1 MRASNRSGL
10 RARTLSKKEFIMAL
24 VIQTNV
30 ASLEAQRNLYKSQN
44 ALQTTF
50 NKLSS
55 GNRINTAKD
64 DAAGLAI
71 SESLKSQV
79 KSLSINERNAGD
91 AISMAQTAEGALG
104 ELSNIVLRMRE
115 LAVQASNGA
124 LQSADRDFVQ
134 TEFTNLQAETK
145 RIMTSTKFNGK
156 QLITSSTRSE
166 DYQIGI
172 TNSNDDRI
180 TISFGGI
187 ALQSLTTDARV
198 SSGPGNAR
206 TALDTIDSA
215 LFKVSQA
222 RARFGA
228 MMNRF
233 ETTISNIQSVRL
245 NLSAANSRI
254 RDVDIADEAATQS
267 KNQVLT
273 QAGTSVLSQAN
284 QTPQAAMSLL
294 RG

>member
-1 MRASNRSGL
+1 
-10 RARTLSKKEFIMAL
+10 MAL

-30 ASLEAQRNLYKSQN
+30 ASLEAQRNLYKSQS
-44 ALQTTF
+44 ALQSTF

-55 GNRINTAKD
+55 GFRINTAKD

-79 KSLSINERNAGD
+79 RTLAVNERNAGD

-104 ELSNIVLRMRE
+104 EISNIVLRMRE
-115 LAVQASNGA
+115 LATQGANGA
-124 LQSADRDFVQ
+124 LQSSDRSFIQ
-134 TEFTNLQAETK
+134 TEFSNLQAEIK

-156 QLITSSTRSE
+156 QLITSASTSE
-166 DYQIGI
+166 AYQIGVANL
-172 TNSNDDRI
+172 TTDRI
-180 TISFGGI
+180 AISFGGI
-187 ALQSLTTDARV
+187 KLQSLTATARV
-198 SSGPGNAR
+198 DSGPGNAR
-206 TALDTIDSA
+206 SALDTIDSA
-215 LFKVSQA
+215 LQKVSQA
-222 RARFGA
+222 RSRFGA

-245 NLSAANSRI
+245 NLAAANSRI
-254 RDVDIADEAATQS
+254 RDVDVADEAATQS
-267 KNQVLT
+267 RNQVLT

-284 QTPQAAMSLL
+284 QTPQSAMSLL

>member
-1 MRASNRSGL
+1 
-10 RARTLSKKEFIMAL
+10 MAL

-30 ASLEAQRNLYKSQN
+30 ASLEAQRNLYKSQSS
-44 ALQTTF
+44 LQSTF

-55 GNRINTAKD
+55 GHRINTAKD

-71 SESLKSQV
+71 SESLRAQV
-79 KSLSINERNAGD
+79 RTLTVNERNAGD

-115 LAVQASNGA
+115 LATQGSNGA
-124 LQSADRDFVQ
+124 LQTSDRAFIQ
-134 TEFTNLQAETK
+134 TEFSNLQSEAK

-156 QLITSSTRSE
+156 QLITSAASSE

-172 TNSNDDRI
+172 QNVASDRI
-180 TISFGGI
+180 TISFGGLDLKT
-187 ALQSLTTDARV
+187 AMGTSTSV
-198 SSGPGNAR
+198 SGSASNAR
-206 TALDTIDSA
+206 AALDNLDTALA
-215 LFKVSQA
+215 RVSQA
-222 RARFGA
+222 RSRFGA

-233 ETTISNIQSVRL
+233 ETTISNIQSIRL
-245 NLSAANSRI
+245 NLAAANSRI
-254 RDVDIADEAATQS
+254 RDVDVADEAASQS

-294 RG
+294 KG

>member
-1 MRASNRSGL
+1 
-10 RARTLSKKEFIMAL
+10 MAL

-30 ASLEAQRNLYKSQN
+30 ASLEAQRNLFKSQS

-55 GNRINTAKD
+55 GYRINTAKD

-79 KSLSINERNAGD
+79 KTLTVNERNAGD

-115 LAVQASNGA
+115 LATQGANGA
-124 LQSADRDFVQ
+124 LQSTDRNFIQ
-134 TEFTNLQAETK
+134 TEFTNLQSEMK

-156 QLITSSTRSE
+156 QLITSATTAE
-166 DYQIGI
+166 QFQIGI
-172 TNSNDDRI
+172 TNSTADRI
-180 TISFGGI
+180 AISFGGLNL
-187 ALQSLTTDARV
+187 ASLTGAATV
-198 SSGPGNAR
+198 SGGPGNAR
-206 TALDTIDSA
+206 SALDTIDTA
-215 LFKVSQA
+215 LFRVSQA

-245 NLSAANSRI
+245 NLASANSRI
-254 RDVDIADEAATQS
+254 RDVDVAEEAATQS

-284 QTPQAAMSLL
+284 QTPQQALSLL
-294 RG
+294 KG

>member
-1 MRASNRSGL
+1 
-10 RARTLSKKEFIMAL
+10 MAL

-30 ASLEAQRNLYKSQN
+30 SSLEAQRNLFKSQT
-44 ALQTTF
+44 ALQSSF

-55 GNRINTAKD
+55 GFRINTAKD

-71 SESLKSQV
+71 SESLKLQV
-79 KSLSINERNAGD
+79 KTLTVNERNAGD

-104 ELSNIVLRMRE
+104 ELSNIILRMRE
-115 LAVQASNGA
+115 LATQGANGS
-124 LQSADRDFVQ
+124 LQSSDRDFIQ
-134 TEFTNLQAETK
+134 TEFNNLQAETK

-156 QLITSSTRSE
+156 QLITSSSRTE

-172 TNSNDDRI
+172 NNTADDRI
-180 TISFGGI
+180 TITFGGVK
-187 ALQSLTTDARV
+187 LQSLTAVARV

-206 TALDTIDSA
+206 SALDTIDSA

-233 ETTISNIQSVRL
+233 ETTTSNIQSVRL
-245 NLSAANSRI
+245 NLASANSRI
-254 RDVDIADEAATQS
+254 RDVDVAEEAATQS
-267 KNQVLT
+267 KNQVLS

>member
-1 MRASNRSGL
+1 
-10 RARTLSKKEFIMAL
+10 MAL
-24 VIQTNV
+24 IIQTNV

-55 GNRINTAKD
+55 GLRINTAKD

-71 SESLKSQV
+71 SESLKAQV
-79 KSLSINERNAGD
+79 KSLTVNERNAGD

-104 ELSNIVLRMRE
+104 EISNIILRMRE
-115 LAVQASNGA
+115 LAAQAANGS
-124 LQSADRDFVQ
+124 LQSSDRSFIQ

-156 QLITSSTRSE
+156 QLITSSYRSE
-166 DYQIGI
+166 QFQVGI
-172 TNSNDDRI
+172 NNTSDDRI
-180 TISFGGI
+180 GISFGGI
-187 ALQSLTTDARV
+187 DLKTAMGTSTSV
-198 SSGPGNAR
+198 SGSAGNAR
-206 TALDTIDSA
+206 AALDNLDTALSR
-215 LFKVSQA
+215 VSQA
-222 RARFGA
+222 RSRFGA

>member
-1 MRASNRSGL
+1 
-10 RARTLSKKEFIMAL
+10 MAL

-30 ASLEAQRNLYKSQN
+30 ASLEAQRNLFKSQS
-44 ALQTTF
+44 ALQSTF

-55 GNRINTAKD
+55 GYRINTAKD

-79 KSLSINERNAGD
+79 KTLTVNERNAGD

-115 LAVQASNGA
+115 LATQGANGA
-124 LQSADRDFVQ
+124 LQSTDRDFIQ
-134 TEFTNLQAETK
+134 TEFTNLQSEMR

-156 QLITSSTRSE
+156 QLITSATTAE
-166 DYQIGI
+166 QFQIGI
-172 TNSNDDRI
+172 TNSTADRI
-180 TISFGGI
+180 AISFGGLNL
-187 ALQSLTTDARV
+187 ATLTGSATV
-198 SSGPGNAR
+198 SGSAGHAR
-206 TALDTIDSA
+206 TALDTIDTA
-215 LFKVSQA
+215 LFRVSQA

-245 NLSAANSRI
+245 NLASANSRI
-254 RDVDIADEAATQS
+254 RDVDVAEEAATQS

-284 QTPQAAMSLL
+284 QTPQQALSLL
-294 RG
+294 KG

>member
-1 MRASNRSGL
+1 
-10 RARTLSKKEFIMAL
+10 MAL

-30 ASLEAQRNLYKSQN
+30 ASLEAQRNLFKSQS

-55 GNRINTAKD
+55 GYRINTAKD

-79 KSLSINERNAGD
+79 KTLTVNERNAGD

-115 LAVQASNGA
+115 LATQGANGA
-124 LQSADRDFVQ
+124 LQSTDRDFIQ
-134 TEFTNLQAETK
+134 TEFTNLQSEMK

-156 QLITSSTRSE
+156 QLITSATTAE
-166 DYQIGI
+166 QFQIGI
-172 TNSNDDRI
+172 TNSTADRI
-180 TISFGGI
+180 AISFGGLDL
-187 ALQSLTTDARV
+187 ANLTGSATV
-198 SSGPGNAR
+198 SGSAGHAR
-206 TALDTIDSA
+206 TALDTIDTA
-215 LFKVSQA
+215 LFRVSQA

-245 NLSAANSRI
+245 NLSSANSRI
-254 RDVDIADEAATQS
+254 RDVDVAEEAATQS

-284 QTPQAAMSLL
+284 QTPQQALSLL
-294 RG
+294 KG

>member
-1 MRASNRSGL
+1 
-10 RARTLSKKEFIMAL
+10 MAL

-30 ASLEAQRNLYKSQN
+30 ASLEAQRNLFKSQS
-44 ALQTTF
+44 ALQSTF

-55 GNRINTAKD
+55 GYRINTAKD

-79 KSLSINERNAGD
+79 KTLTVNERNAGD

-115 LAVQASNGA
+115 LATQGANGA
-124 LQSADRDFVQ
+124 LQSTDRDFIQ
-134 TEFTNLQAETK
+134 TEFTNLQSEMK

-156 QLITSSTRSE
+156 QLITSATTAE
-166 DYQIGI
+166 QFQIGI
-172 TNSNDDRI
+172 TNSTADRI
-180 TISFGGI
+180 AISFGGLNL
-187 ALQSLTTDARV
+187 ATLTGSATV
-198 SSGPGNAR
+198 SGSAGHAR
-206 TALDTIDSA
+206 TALDTIDTA
-215 LFKVSQA
+215 LFRVSQA

-245 NLSAANSRI
+245 NLASANSRI
-254 RDVDIADEAATQS
+254 RDVDVAEEAATQS

-284 QTPQAAMSLL
+284 QTPQQALSLL
-294 RG
+294 KG

>member
-1 MRASNRSGL
+1 
-10 RARTLSKKEFIMAL
+10 MAL

-30 ASLEAQRNLYKSQN
+30 ASLEAQRNLYKSQS

-55 GNRINTAKD
+55 GYRINTAKD

-79 KSLSINERNAGD
+79 KTLTVNERNAGD
-91 AISMAQTAEGALG
+91 AISMSQTAEGALG
-104 ELSNIVLRMRE
+104 EISNIVLRMRE
-115 LAVQASNGA
+115 LSAQASNGS
-124 LQSADRDFVQ
+124 LQSADRNFIQ
-134 TEFTNLQAETK
+134 TEFSNLQAETK

-156 QLITSSTRSE
+156 QLITSAYRSE
-166 DYQIGI
+166 AFQVGI
-172 TNSNDDRI
+172 NNTNDDRI
-180 TISFGGI
+180 AISFGGI
-187 ALQSLTTDARV
+187 DLKSLTGTSTTV
-198 SSGPGNAR
+198 SGSAGNAR
-206 TALDTIDSA
+206 TALDTIDTA
-215 LFKVSQA
+215 LFRVSQA

-245 NLSAANSRI
+245 NLSSANSRI
-254 RDVDIADEAATQS
+254 RDVDVAEEAATQS

-284 QTPQAAMSLL
+284 QTPQGALSLL
-294 RG
+294 R

>member
-1 MRASNRSGL
+1 
-10 RARTLSKKEFIMAL
+10 MAL

-30 ASLEAQRNLYKSQN
+30 ASLEAQRNLFKSQST
-44 ALQTTF
+44 LQTTF

-55 GNRINTAKD
+55 GLRINTAKD

-79 KSLSINERNAGD
+79 RSLAVNERNAGD

-104 ELSNIVLRMRE
+104 ELSNIILRMRE
-115 LAVQASNGA
+115 LATQSANGA
-124 LQSADRDFVQ
+124 LQSSDRNFIQ
-134 TEFTNLQAETK
+134 TEFTNLQAEIR

-156 QLITSSTRSE
+156 QLITSAPMSE
-166 DYQIGI
+166 SFQIGVANL
-172 TNSNDDRI
+172 TTDRI
-180 TISFGGI
+180 SISFGGI
-187 ALQSLTTDARV
+187 KLQSLTVDARV
-198 SSGPGNAR
+198 SSAPENAR
-206 TALDTIDSA
+206 GALDTIDGA

-233 ETTISNIQSVRL
+233 ETTISNLQSVRL

-254 RDVDIADEAATQS
+254 RDVDVAEEAATQS
-267 KNQVLT
+267 KFQVLT

-284 QTPQAAMSLL
+284 QIPQQAMSLL
-294 RG
+294 KG

>member
-1 MRASNRSGL
+1 
-10 RARTLSKKEFIMAL
+10 MAL

-30 ASLEAQRNLYKSQN
+30 ASLEAQRNLFKSQS
-44 ALQTTF
+44 ALQTSF

-55 GNRINTAKD
+55 GLRINTAKD

-79 KSLSINERNAGD
+79 RTLAVNERNAGD

-104 ELSNIVLRMRE
+104 EISNIVLRMRE
-115 LAVQASNGA
+115 LATQSANGS
-124 LQSADRDFVQ
+124 LQSSDRAFIA
-134 TEFTNLQAETK
+134 TEFTNLQAEVK

-156 QLITSSTRSE
+156 QLITSASSSE
-166 DYQIGI
+166 AFQVGI
-172 TNSNDDRI
+172 NNTADDRI
-180 TISFGGI
+180 SITFGGLNL
-187 ALQSLTTDARV
+187 ATAMGTSTSV
-198 SSGPGNAR
+198 SGSAGNAR
-206 TALDTIDSA
+206 TALDTLDTA
-215 LFKVSQA
+215 LTRVSQA
-222 RARFGA
+222 RSRFGA

-254 RDVDIADEAATQS
+254 RDVDVADEAATQS

-284 QTPQAAMSLL
+284 QTPQQALSLL
-294 RG
+294 KG

>member
-1 MRASNRSGL
+1 
-10 RARTLSKKEFIMAL
+10 MAL

-30 ASLEAQRNLYKSQN
+30 ASLEAQRNLYKSQS
-44 ALQTTF
+44 ALQSTF

-55 GNRINTAKD
+55 GLRINTAKD

-71 SESLKSQV
+71 SESLKAQV
-79 KSLSINERNAGD
+79 RTLTINERNAGD

-104 ELSNIVLRMRE
+104 EISNIVLRMRE
-115 LAVQASNGA
+115 LATQGANGA
-124 LQSADRDFVQ
+124 LQSSDRSFIQ
-134 TEFTNLQAETK
+134 TEFTNLQEEIK

-156 QLITSSTRSE
+156 QLITSSDRTE
-166 DYQIGI
+166 QYQIGI
-172 TNSNDDRI
+172 ANVTSDRI
-180 TISFGGI
+180 QISFGGI
-187 ALQSLTTDARV
+187 KLQSLTAGARV
-198 SSGPGNAR
+198 DSGPGNAR
-206 TALDTIDSA
+206 SALDTIDSA

-222 RARFGA
+222 RSRFGA

-245 NLSAANSRI
+245 NLAAANSRI
-254 RDVDIADEAATQS
+254 RDVDVADEAATQS

>member
-1 MRASNRSGL
+1 MS
-10 RARTLSKKEFIMAL
+10 L

-30 ASLEAQRNLYKSQN
+30 ASLEAQRNLYKSQS
-44 ALQTTF
+44 ALQSTF

-55 GNRINTAKD
+55 GYRINTAKD

-79 KSLSINERNAGD
+79 KTLTVNERNAGD

-115 LAVQASNGA
+115 LATQGANGA
-124 LQSADRDFVQ
+124 LQSSDRDFIQ
-134 TEFTNLQAETK
+134 TEFTNLQSEMK

-156 QLITSSTRSE
+156 QLITSASTAE
-166 DYQIGI
+166 QFQIGI
-172 TNSNDDRI
+172 TNSSADRI
-180 TISFGGI
+180 AISFGGI
-187 ALQSLTTDARV
+187 NLASLTGSASV
-198 SSGPGNAR
+198 SGSAGHAR
-206 TALDTIDSA
+206 TALDTIDTA
-215 LFKVSQA
+215 LFRVSQA

-245 NLSAANSRI
+245 NLSSANSRI
-254 RDVDIADEAATQS
+254 RDVDVADEAATQS

>member
-1 MRASNRSGL
+1 
-10 RARTLSKKEFIMAL
+10 MAL

-30 ASLEAQRNLYKSQN
+30 ASLEAQRNLYKSQS

-55 GNRINTAKD
+55 GYRINTAKD

-79 KSLSINERNAGD
+79 KTLTVNERNAGD
-91 AISMAQTAEGALG
+91 AISMSQTAEGALG
-104 ELSNIVLRMRE
+104 EISNIVLRMRE
-115 LAVQASNGA
+115 LSAQASNGS
-124 LQSADRDFVQ
+124 LQSADRNFIQ
-134 TEFTNLQAETK
+134 TEFSNLQAETQ

-156 QLITSSTRSE
+156 QLITSAYRTESF
-166 DYQIGI
+166 QVGI
-172 TNSNDDRI
+172 NNTNDDRI
-180 TISFGGI
+180 AISFGGI
-187 ALQSLTTDARV
+187 DLKSLTTSATV
-198 SSGPGNAR
+198 SGSAGNAR
-206 TALDTIDSA
+206 TALDTIDTA
-215 LFKVSQA
+215 LFRVSQA

-245 NLSAANSRI
+245 NLSSANSRI
-254 RDVDIADEAATQS
+254 RDVDVAEEAATQS

-284 QTPQAAMSLL
+284 QTPQGALSLL
-294 RG
+294 R

>member
-1 MRASNRSGL
+1 
-10 RARTLSKKEFIMAL
+10 MAL

-30 ASLEAQRNLYKSQN
+30 ASLEAQRNLYKSQSS
-44 ALQTTF
+44 LQTTF

-55 GNRINTAKD
+55 GLRINTAKD

-71 SESLKSQV
+71 SESLKAQV
-79 KSLSINERNAGD
+79 RTLAVNERNAGD

-104 ELSNIVLRMRE
+104 EISNIVLRMRE
-115 LAVQASNGA
+115 LATQGANGS
-124 LQSADRDFVQ
+124 LQSSDRAFIQ
-134 TEFTNLQAETK
+134 TEFTNLQAEIG

-156 QLITSSTRSE
+156 QLITSASSSE
-166 DYQIGI
+166 AFQIGI
-172 TNSNDDRI
+172 QNVDSDRI
-180 TISFGGI
+180 SISFGGI
-187 ALQSLTTDARV
+187 DLNALRNTAKV
-198 SSGPGNAR
+198 SGAATNAR
-206 TALDTIDSA
+206 SALDTIDTA
-215 LFKVSQA
+215 LSRVSQA
-222 RARFGA
+222 RSRFGA

-254 RDVDIADEAATQS
+254 RDVDVADEAATQS